1 MQPHFRIMRHKLQ
14 APLHMVGTN
23 QPSPSTHTLAT
34 QAYAS
39 LNWVLTQE
47 PLDVETELALG
58 FLDYLLLGT
67 SAAPLRKALNDSGL
81 GEALVGGGIDDE
93 LKQPIFSVGLK
104 VLNSKPDLL
113 NTLGQQS
120 WEYSCGRIHAVDVLP
135 KALVGATLHTRCK
148 RSP

>member
-1 MQPHFRIMRHKLQ
+1 VLIFTRDV
-14 APLHMVGTN
+14 AV
-23 QPSPSTHTLAT
+23 

-67 SAAPLRKALNDSGL
+67 PAAPLRKALNDSGL
-81 GEALVGGGIDDE
+81 GAALVGGGIDDE

-104 VLNSKPDLL
+104 VRWLSFFVFV
-113 NTLGQQS
+113 
-120 WEYSCGRIHAVDVLP
+120 GRTRMQLWVL
-135 KALVGATLHTRCK
+135 
-148 RSP
+148 S

>member
-1 MQPHFRIMRHKLQ
+1 MLLLQKHLAVFLRHAACVL
-14 APLHMVGTN
+14 
-23 QPSPSTHTLAT
+23 

-67 SAAPLRKALNDSGL
+67 PAAPLRKALNDSGL
-81 GEALVGGGIDDE
+81 GAALVGGGIDDE

-104 VLNSKPDLL
+104 V
-113 NTLGQQS
+113 
-120 WEYSCGRIHAVDVLP
+120 SCCFL
-135 KALVGATLHTRCK
+135 
-148 RSP
+148 